1 MKMIQFILSTGRAN
15 PIAQNN
21 HKQMP
26 FELISPHHDKRFL
39 LQKLFEPFQECRI
52 NYPVES
58 YSKIFLCG
66 NSNAGKSSLARIITL
81 RASMPVS
88 HMYDPLECVD
98 GVELQTAG
106 IIYHNVQSHEIGN
119 VILYDFAGHKEYYS
133 SHAAVLENVLLRS
146 PAIFII
152 LADLTLGI
160 TIIEKELYYWFNFI
174 ENVSTLLERP
184 SQTIVVGSR
193 ADLLSDDDV
202 DISTDVAQ
210 IAKKATSNQTYSG
223 FRAMDCHR
231 PGGKGVQDFLF
242 LLAESCQAVLDR
254 SDSISY
260 YCHVLYSFLL
270 TLQVIAISLKDLTT
284 KLTELNDPSLPSNTT
299 VLINFLVTLSDRG
312 LILFLKR
319 DNSSS
324 WIIIDK
330 AALLKEV
337 NGTLFAPKAIPRVY
351 RNVASNTGLVHVSAL
366 KETFPQYDTDMLVGF
381 LRNLKFCHIID
392 PITLKY
398 ISTNVSLSLS
408 PNDLLYFPALVKT
421 QAPSNINIANGVG
434 WTLWCSD
441 PNQFLSTRF
450 LHILLFHLAYDSN
463 CLPCCDDGKL
473 VTNKA
478 VQQLTRGC
486 DVWIN
491 GIHWFNELGYEAMVE
506 VTEHNRCVTVVMSQD
521 DNLASYHVFCS
532 LVEKV
537 YDLQRHLCPACTTTT
552 YLISPDCVA
561 NIRDI
566 EVENRILYAIT
577 DVARSV
583 LRNNKVVINSKRKGQ
598 GAITEIVGN
607 QEPYLYL
614 VPPVIQALFNENDKD
629 LPLRDDYLQHI
640 QEGCAHVMSSY
651 PLCEGFTHISV
662 RNHLNQFSIFGGCN
676 PLVCCIIDL
685 LLYTYNLF
693 VLYRI

>member
-1 MKMIQFILSTGRAN
+1 MIQFILSTGRAN

-26 FELISPHHDKRFL
+26 FELISPLHDKRFQ

-81 RASMPVS
+81 RASMPAS

-133 SHAAVLENVLLRS
+133 SHAAVLENLLLRS
-146 PAIFII
+146 PAVFII
-152 LADLTLGI
+152 LADLTLSI
-160 TIIEKELYYWFNFI
+160 KIIERELYYWFNFI

-231 PGGKGVQDFLF
+231 PGGKGVQDFLL

-284 KLTELNDPSLPSNTT
+284 KLTELNDSSLPSNTT
-299 VLINFLVTLSDRG
+299 VLIDFLVTLSDRG
-312 LILFLKR
+312 LVLFLNC

-381 LRNLKFCHIID
+381 LRNLEFCHVID

-421 QAPSNINIANGVG
+421 QAPSNISITNGVG

-450 LHILLFHLAYDSN
+450 LHVLLLHLAYDSN
-463 CLPCCDDGKL
+463 CLPCCDDDKL
-473 VTNKA
+473 ITNET

-486 DVWIN
+486 DIWIN
-491 GIHWFNELGYEAMVE
+491 GIHWLNELGYEAMVE
-506 VTEHNRCVTVVMSQD
+506 VTEHNRCVTVVVSQHND
-521 DNLASYHVFCS
+521 IRCRQFFCS
-532 LVEKV
+532 LIEKV
-537 YDLQRHLCPACTTTT
+537 YVLQHRLCQACKTTT

-566 EVENRILYAIT
+566 EVENRVLYAIT
-577 DVARSV
+577 DIARSV
-583 LRNNKVVINSKRKGQ
+583 LCNNKVVINSKRRRRGD
-598 GAITEIVGN
+598 ITEIVGN
-607 QEPYLYL
+607 EEPYLYL
-614 VPPVIQALFNENDKD
+614 SSLVIQALFNENDQN
-629 LPLRDDYLQHI
+629 LPLHDDYLHHI
-640 QEGCAHVMSSY
+640 QEKCTHVMSSY
-651 PLCEGFTHISV
+651 PSCEGFTRISV

-676 PLVCCIIDL
+676 PLVGCIIDL
-685 LLYTYNLF
+685 LLYIYNLF
-693 VLYRI
+693 VFNRI